1 LNLRN
6 TGRYQ
11 KKSPIGGANRVRARE
26 LDPEKRKKKGSPY
39 RQQWPLLGIAK
50 HQSSFRWRERR
61 VYYWGD
67 VGNGLIRTRWGLA
80 FALSRSEQN
89 LEPVGEEET
98 VYRAFDG
105 FAPNF
110 GCRSVFPLQL
120 VKRRSLDNIF

>member
-1 LNLRN
+1 MAAPRN
-6 TGRYQ
+6 
-11 KKSPIGGANRVRARE
+11 RE
-26 LDPEKRKKKGSPY
+26 APEHER
-39 RQQWPLLGIAK
+39 
-50 HQSSFRWRERR
+50 SFGWRERR

-67 VGNGLIRTRWGLA
+67 VGNGLIRTRRGLA

-110 GCRSVFPLQL
+110 VARLSFRSSACG
-120 VKRRSLDNIF
+120 KRRR